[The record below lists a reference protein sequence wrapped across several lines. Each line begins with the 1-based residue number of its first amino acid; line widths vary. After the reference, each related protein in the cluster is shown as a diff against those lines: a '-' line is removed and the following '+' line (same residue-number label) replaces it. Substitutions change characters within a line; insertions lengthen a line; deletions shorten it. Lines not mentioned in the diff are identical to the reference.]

1 MLPISRKH
9 PLFIRIRIV
18 SGIELFV
25 SESYQGLS
33 YSYQNRIHRVRS
45 EQLIDKA
52 VHKCCHYNF
61 NNQKSLNSGRQP
73 TEDESVK
80 KDWKSDDA

>member
-1 MLPISRKH
+1 MFPISRKH

-25 SESYQGLS
+25 SESNSSCQKRTAY
-33 YSYQNRIHRVRS
+33 
-45 EQLIDKA
+45 DKA